1 MTNNKFENILI
12 IRQSALGDVAN
23 VLPAIKVLRDSYPHA
38 KLTCLTGKMTSA
50 LLEQD
55 PCLDEIIVCDRPVRP
70 DLLIPIFFRLW
81 RLRFDL
87 VVDLHSSRYSRWLTR
102 STCAPMRIG
111 AHYKG
116 FYTHLVSFDLRN
128 MQICDIFRRFLKP
141 LGLDSAPYEPRFP
154 NLDDG
159 TAKAET
165 FLASIGLKDTDYVV
179 FNPGHSPAWGT
190 KRWPETHWIE
200 LGKKLNAQDVKVLVT
215 GGPAEAKLAVEIA
228 EGIGDGAVSAAGK
241 TDLFCLAGLLKQSRA
256 VVSTDSGPMH
266 VAAMVGARVVA
277 LFGPTHPVTSAP
289 FGEGHKIMHHE
300 LHCSYCFKKVCPYQ
314 HECLDKIMPDELLQA
329 VSDILESNPLTPTSG
344 QVAP

>member
-1 MTNNKFENILI
+1 MKTSKFENILI

-23 VLPAIKVLRDSYPHA
+23 ILPAIQVLRDSYPNA

-50 LLEQD
+50 LLEHD
-55 PCLDEIIVCDRPVRP
+55 PSLDEVIVCDRPVRP
-70 DLLIPIFFRLW
+70 DLLFSIFFRLW

-102 STCAPMRIG
+102 ATCAPMRIG
-111 AHYKG
+111 AHYKW

-141 LGLDSAPYEPRFP
+141 LGLDSAPYETRFP

-159 TAKAET
+159 IVKAEE
-165 FLASIGLKDTDYVV
+165 FLDSIGMKDLNYVV
-179 FNPGHSPAWGT
+179 FNPGHSPAWIT
-190 KRWPETHWIE
+190 KRWSDSHWIK
-200 LGKKLNAQDVKVLVT
+200 LGKQLNAQNIRVLVT
-215 GGPAEAKLAVEIA
+215 GGPAEADLANGIVD
-228 EGIGDGAVSAAGK
+228 GIGSGAVSAAGK
-241 TDLFCLAGLLKQSRA
+241 TDLFCLAGLLNLSKA

-266 VAAMVGARVVA
+266 VAAMVGAKVVA

-289 FGEGHKIMHHE
+289 FGSGHKIMHHE

-314 HECLDKIMPDELLQA
+314 HECLDELFPEEVMEAIQ
-329 VSDILESNPLTPTSG
+329 DILSQERAS
-344 QVAP
+344 